1 MNLLADAAVFRSMYW
16 IIFRAFVGIWKVIKI
31 FYHGIAR
38 KASASP
44 CLSSLFKHV
53 LKSEGRNT
61 EKSGRLKN
69 VTSNILFYGVSMR
82 VYMCV

>member
-1 MNLLADAAVFRSMYW
+1 MEGDKKN
-16 IIFRAFVGIWKVIKI
+16 
-31 FYHGIAR
+31 FYHGTAR
-38 KASASP
+38 KASANP
-44 CLSSLFKHV
+44 RLPSLFKNV
-53 LKSEGRNT
+53 LKFEGRNA

>member
-1 MNLLADAAVFRSMYW
+1 MEGDKKM
-16 IIFRAFVGIWKVIKI
+16 

-38 KASASP
+38 KASANP
-44 CLSSLFKHV
+44 RLPSLFKNV
-53 LKSEGRNT
+53 LKSERRNA